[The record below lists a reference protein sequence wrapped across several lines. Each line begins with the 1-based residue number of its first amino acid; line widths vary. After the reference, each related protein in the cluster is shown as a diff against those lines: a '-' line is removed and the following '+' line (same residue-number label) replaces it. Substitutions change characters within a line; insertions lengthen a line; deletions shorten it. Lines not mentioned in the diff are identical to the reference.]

1 MFWISFQGWRGESVV
16 QQTAFDVERT
26 WAVVRKIF
34 RFQGGTITSIFV
46 SSKYAM
52 RSNPE
57 VYRLHDRALFHFN
70 FLSDLNFWF
79 IVVFVTYNF
88 CPRFRV
94 CILAFGKANGRKH
107 HSVAMILATLFSI
120 QHCCARK
127 HRALLRRH
135 TTHHHKSSFSS
146 ARSENAYAERIEN
159 QQIEAGSR

>member
-1 MFWISFQGWRGESVV
+1 
-16 QQTAFDVERT
+16 
-26 WAVVRKIF
+26 
-34 RFQGGTITSIFV
+34 
-46 SSKYAM
+46 M

-70 FLSDLNFWF
+70 FLSVFNFWF

-88 CPRFRV
+88 CPSFRV
-94 CILAFGKANGRKH
+94 CILAFCKANGRKH

-146 ARSENAYAERIEN
+146 ARSEKAYAERIEIR
-159 QQIEAGSR
+159 QIEAGSRWIFSSQAHSFIIARESPATSRISKVPEAFKCEATYQHST